1 MASTNEKYKFIFDL
15 VKSQKDFFSNA
26 NIALE
31 YLAMLYKQKYSIY

>member
-26 NIALE
+26 DTT
-31 YLAMLYKQKYSIY
+31 QKYLTML